1 MDLAFLHVCILSIIE
16 IYGDFALRFYAQTN
30 KLSWLVQGIAGYIG
44 VVYFLI
50 QSLRHGNVLYV
61 NGLWDG
67 MSGLF
72 ESIAAYVI
80 LGDRLDKKSQYL
92 GAGMIVVGVYLLK
105 NGL

>member
-1 MDLAFLHVCILSIIE
+1 MDWAFLHVVILSIIE
-16 IYGDFALRFYAQTN
+16 IYGDFSLRFYAQTN
-30 KLSWLVQGIAGYIG
+30 KVSWLFHGIAGYIG

-92 GAGMIVVGVYLLK
+92 GAVMIVVGVYLLK
-105 NGL
+105 NGI